1 MKNLKKMSVVI
12 ALLMVTFAVT
22 SCSKE
27 KTITPKATPEETTK
41 IYLDV
46 LLKNDASNID
56 KLGLSAEYSEQI
68 RAKLERE
75 LVSGVSES
83 NNKEISI
90 SEETT
95 NNYVKDFITCLSK
108 IEYEVAPISSEEDN
122 ARVQIKVKAFDF
134 KKIGADSI
142 NFAKEEYL
150 ANQSMT
156 EQQLTELLVKKIGS
170 DLANGTLS
178 ATPIYI
184 EFYLTLE
191 DDVWVPLNSDVQN
204 LMETIFPVEDLYT
217 AL

>member
-1 MKNLKKMSVVI
+1 MRKLKKMSIAI

-27 KTITPKATPEETTK
+27 KTITPKATPEETAK

-56 KLGLSAEYSEQI
+56 KLKLSADDSEQI
-68 RAKLERE
+68 RAEIEKAFLA
-75 LVSGVSES
+75 GVSDS
-83 NNKEISI
+83 NNKNISI
-90 SEETT
+90 SEETK
-95 NNYVKDFITCLSK
+95 NNFVKDFITCLSK
-108 IEYEVAPISSEEDN
+108 VEYEVAPISSEKDN
-122 ARVQIKVKAFDF
+122 ARVEIKVKAFDF
-134 KKIGADSI
+134 KKIGANSV

-156 EQQLTELLVKKIGS
+156 DQQLTELVLKKIGS

-178 ATPIYI
+178 ATPISI

-191 DDVWVPLNSDVQN
+191 DDIWVPLNSDVQN

>member
-1 MKNLKKMSVVI
+1 MKKLRKMSCII
-12 ALLMVTFAVT
+12 ALLMVTIAIV
-22 SCSKE
+22 SCSKIE
-27 KTITPKATPEETTK
+27 SKPKATPEETTK

-56 KLGLSAEYSEQI
+56 KLKLSADDSEQI
-68 RAKLERE
+68 RAGIEKAFLA
-75 LVSGVSES
+75 GVSDS
-83 NNKEISI
+83 NNKDISI
-90 SEETT
+90 SEETK
-95 NNYVKDFITCLSK
+95 NNFVKDFVACLSK
-108 IEYEVAPISSEEDN
+108 VEYEVSPISSEKDN
-122 ARVQIKVKAFDF
+122 ARVEIKVKAYDF

-156 EQQLTELLVKKIGS
+156 EQQLMELLLKKIGS

-178 ATPIYI
+178 ATPISI

-191 DDVWVPLNSDVQN
+191 DDIWVPLNSDVQN